1 MHCFGHLSHL
11 FALLSSA
18 TGATNS
24 RSDRIT
30 QALSASADS
39 IGLAVTS
46 NSNVQAA
53 AQKSKAFATL
63 ATRENTKASDFGRRL
78 FSGKLLAC
86 SAAGLVLLRLLTHRC
101 ADKNCLQASN

>member
-1 MHCFGHLSHL
+1 MLWELCAKAHVSNPCTLWCSLGLTLFWSRCFPP
-11 FALLSSA
+11 AA
-18 TGATNS
+18 GATNS

-39 IGLAVTS
+39 IGLAVTG

-63 ATRENTKASDFGRRL
+63 ATRESTKASDFG
-78 FSGKLLAC
+78 
-86 SAAGLVLLRLLTHRC
+86 H
-101 ADKNCLQASN
+101 

>member
-1 MHCFGHLSHL
+1 LAPNTNLPCCFPP
-11 FALLSSA
+11 AA
-18 TGATNS
+18 GATNS

-78 FSGKLLAC
+78 QSG
-86 SAAGLVLLRLLTHRC
+86 R
-101 ADKNCLQASN
+101 